1 MFRKV
6 TLEKCFRTPQ
16 KKQTMVFEMIHWD
29 GDIDASLEE
38 ISNNKEWSY
47 NFKWIWSSR
56 FQNHHVFAPVP
67 PSGLHPR
74 NPQDFGKACPFLR
87 IFQDNEFI
95 GFLFCGARI
104 VPLTVNFH
112 VQYMDV

>member
-1 MFRKV
+1 
-6 TLEKCFRTPQ
+6 
-16 KKQTMVFEMIHWD
+16 MIHWD
-29 GDIDASLEE
+29 GDIDASLEKYQTINNDLT
-38 ISNNKEWSY
+38 ISHE
-47 NFKWIWSSR
+47 FGVR